1 MPKTAGKVDW
11 ASALA
16 EAFSHFELREKAKMI
31 AIEVQHVLGRARDF
45 LEGMETFVDEGA
57 YILGEDVVQ
66 FRHSPAL
73 LGIHC
78 AISYCDALRIGLG
91 SSKVS
96 SENHGSAT
104 EDLKRCLKGKIENL
118 RGTEHLGD
126 LLAKKSRIAYSPTT
140 VRENEVEEIV
150 KHAQRFALWA
160 EETGKKLKIE
170 GWGDD

>member
-1 MPKTAGKVDW
+1 
-11 ASALA
+11 
-16 EAFSHFELREKAKMI
+16 MI
-31 AIEVQHVLGRARDF
+31 AFEVQHFLGRARDL
-45 LEGMETFVDEGA
+45 LEGMKILVNAEA
-57 YILGEDVVQ
+57 YILGENVVQ

-104 EDLKRCLKGKIENL
+104 EDLKRCLKGKIESL
-118 RGTEHLGD
+118 RGTEHLGN
-126 LLAKKSRIAYSPTT
+126 LLAKKSRIAYAPAM

-150 KHAQRFALWA
+150 KHAERFALWA